1 LLQQGARKRT
11 PLSSGQSLNASEKTR
26 RTLAVLLFLAIA
38 ATAWMMLHEAQHSVA
53 GATHQDLIFNPGY
66 QHAQRLK
73 VAAARAAMDVLG
85 MVGADKQDPA
95 AIEQY
100 QTDYR
105 LQRMQIQADSEGLDR
120 WAETDRRR
128 QGLLLEIR
136 ASLVDFKTALDQA
149 TGAAADTSLGKV
161 PLLPA
166 LNRAESAFSNYAAS
180 LTEPTQPD
188 TTHYLLAGPVLLWW
202 LLILLLAETA
212 ILTWLAVSARPGR

>member
-1 LLQQGARKRT
+1 M
-11 PLSSGQSLNASEKTR
+11 
-26 RTLAVLLFLAIA
+26 LALLLFLVIA
-38 ATAWMMLHEAQHSVA
+38 ATAWMMLYEAQHSVS
-53 GATHQDLIFNPGY
+53 GASHQDLIFNPGY

-73 VAAARAAMDVLG
+73 VAAARAATDVLG
-85 MVGADKQDPA
+85 MTGADKDPR

-105 LQRMQIQADSEGLDR
+105 LQRTQIQADSEGLER
-120 WAETDRRR
+120 WGAKDRRR

-136 ASLVDFKTALDQA
+136 ASLVALNAALDQA
-149 TGAAADTSLGKV
+149 TGASPGNSSLGKV

-188 TTHYLLAGPVLLWW
+188 TTHYLLAAPVLLWW
-202 LLILLLAETA
+202 LLILLLVEAA
-212 ILTWLAVSARPGR
+212 VLTWIALAARPAH

>member
-1 LLQQGARKRT
+1 
-11 PLSSGQSLNASEKTR
+11 LNVSEKTR
-26 RTLAVLLFLAIA
+26 RTLAVVLFLATA
-38 ATAWMMLHEAQHSVA
+38 ATAWMMLHEAQHSVS
-53 GATHQDLIFNPGY
+53 GASHQDLIFNPGY

-85 MVGADKQDPA
+85 MAGADKQDPA
-95 AIEQY
+95 ATEQY

-120 WAETDRRR
+120 WAAKDRRR

-136 ASLVDFKTALDQA
+136 ASLVELKTALDQA
-149 TGAAADTSLGKV
+149 AGTGSNDTSLGKV

-188 TTHYLLAGPVLLWW
+188 TTHYLFAGPVLLWW
-202 LLILLLAETA
+202 LLILLLVETA
-212 ILTWLAVSARPGR
+212 ILTWIVVSPGPAR

>member
-1 LLQQGARKRT
+1 M
-11 PLSSGQSLNASEKTR
+11 NASEKTR
-26 RTLAVLLFLAIA
+26 RTLAVVLFLAIA
-38 ATAWMMLHEAQHSVA
+38 ATAWMMLHEAQHSA
-53 GATHQDLIFNPGY
+53 SGASHEDLTFNPGY

-85 MVGADKQDPA
+85 MAGADKQDPG

-120 WAETDRRR
+120 WAAKDRRR

-136 ASLVDFKTALDQA
+136 ASLVELKAALDQA
-149 TGAAADTSLGKV
+149 TGTPAANSGLGKV
-161 PLLPA
+161 PLLSA

-180 LTEPTQPD
+180 LTEPPQPE
-188 TTHYLLAGPVLLWW
+188 TTHYLLAAPVLLWW
-202 LLILLLAETA
+202 LLILLLVETA
-212 ILTWLAVSARPGR
+212 ILTWLVVSARPVR

>member
-1 LLQQGARKRT
+1 
-11 PLSSGQSLNASEKTR
+11 LNASETTR
-26 RTLAVLLFLAIA
+26 RTLAVVLFLAIA

-85 MVGADKQDPA
+85 MAAADKQESG

-120 WAETDRRR
+120 WAQKDGRR

-136 ASLVDFKTALDQA
+136 ASLVELKAALDQA
-149 TGAAADTSLGKV
+149 TGASASETGLGKV
-161 PLLPA
+161 PLFPA
-166 LNRAESAFSNYAAS
+166 LNRAERAFSNYAAS
-180 LTEPTQPD
+180 LAEPTQPQS
-188 TTHYLLAGPVLLWW
+188 THYLFAGPLLLWW
-202 LLILLLAETA
+202 LLILLLVETA
-212 ILTWLAVSARPGR
+212 ILTWLAVATRPTR

>member
-1 LLQQGARKRT
+1 M
-11 PLSSGQSLNASEKTR
+11 
-26 RTLAVLLFLAIA
+26 AVVLFLATA
-38 ATAWMMLHEAQHSVA
+38 ATAWLLLHEAQQFVS
-53 GATHQDLIFNPGY
+53 GATPQDSIFNPGY

-85 MVGADKQDPA
+85 TGAADKQDAA
-95 AIEQY
+95 AIKQY

-105 LQRMQIQADSEGLDR
+105 LQRMQIQADSEGLER
-120 WAETDRRR
+120 WGAKDRRR

-136 ASLVDFKTALDQA
+136 ASLVEFKTALDQA
-149 TGAAADTSLGKV
+149 TGAAPADPSLGKV

-188 TTHYLLAGPVLLWW
+188 TTHYLLAAPVLLWW
-202 LLILLLAETA
+202 LLILLLVEAA
-212 ILTWLAVSARPGR
+212 ILTGLAVSARPAR

>member
-1 LLQQGARKRT
+1 M
-11 PLSSGQSLNASEKTR
+11 NVSEKTR
-26 RTLAVLLFLAIA
+26 RTLAVVLFLATA
-38 ATAWMMLHEAQHSVA
+38 STAWMMLHEAQHSVS
-53 GATHQDLIFNPGY
+53 GASHQDLIFNPGY

-85 MVGADKQDPA
+85 MAGSDKQDPA

-120 WAETDRRR
+120 WAAKDRRR

-136 ASLVDFKTALDQA
+136 ASLVELKTALDQVA
-149 TGAAADTSLGKV
+149 GTGSNDASLGKV

-166 LNRAESAFSNYAAS
+166 LNRAESALSNYAAS
-180 LTEPTQPD
+180 LTEPTQPH

-202 LLILLLAETA
+202 LLILLLVETA
-212 ILTWLAVSARPGR
+212 TLTWIVVSARPVR

>member
-1 LLQQGARKRT
+1 M
-11 PLSSGQSLNASEKTR
+11 NASEKTR

-38 ATAWMMLHEAQHSVA
+38 ATAWMMLHQAQHSVS
-53 GATHQDLIFNPGY
+53 GASHQDLTFNPGY

-85 MVGADKQDPA
+85 MAGADKQDPGSVSG
-95 AIEQY
+95 Y

-105 LQRMQIQADSEGLDR
+105 LQKMQIQADSEGLER
-120 WAETDRRR
+120 WGVKDRRR

-136 ASLVDFKTALDQA
+136 ASLVELNAALDQA
-149 TGAAADTSLGKV
+149 TGSSPNNSSLGKV

-180 LTEPTQPD
+180 LTEPTQPE
-188 TTHYLLAGPVLLWW
+188 TTHYLFASPVVLWW
-202 LLILLLAETA
+202 LLILLLLESS
-212 ILTWLAVSARPGR
+212 ILTWVAVSARPLR